1 MPTELADGLGV
12 ESLPRPLFGLP
23 PMQGICPKEQM
34 PIRPDLP
41 HELKLRPWGRL
52 RKTVA
57 RFHAGFS
64 APSKMLGGLG
74 GQAASDFRPADFH
87 VNQKD
92 QVAEKKGKIFYVM
105 NVFA

>member
-64 APSKMLGGLG
+64 APPKMLGSLG
-74 GQAASDFRPADFH
+74 GQASTILELLTFVSTPKFSLL
-87 VNQKD
+87 
-92 QVAEKKGKIFYVM
+92 KKKANIF
-105 NVFA
+105 